1 MPRKQI
7 TPVSSP
13 QKERYG
19 DRFIPSRAG
28 NNWQVNFNMIQV
40 SLSVFVCIFII
51 LIGPFII
58 IFNIVSDIRGWDKTF
73 PALADAD
80 IKQMTKCRGIPDL
93 FLYLESV
100 IHFAHQFYV

>member
-7 TPVSSP
+7 TPVNSP

-40 SLSVFVCIFII
+40 SGVAIIRVMILSVIF
-51 LIGPFII
+51 LARHETLLVNAETDKEHFIK
-58 IFNIVSDIRGWDKTF
+58 S
-73 PALADAD
+73 
-80 IKQMTKCRGIPDL
+80 RGISDEPYLSEICDNLFTDL
-93 FLYLESV
+93 
-100 IHFAHQFYV
+100 

>member
-73 PALADAD
+73 PASADAD
-80 IKQMTKCRGIPDL
+80 I
-93 FLYLESV
+93 
-100 IHFAHQFYV
+100 

>member
-7 TPVSSP
+7 TPMSSP

-28 NNWQVNFNMIQV
+28 NSWQVNFNMIQV
-40 SLSVFVCIFII
+40 SVFVCMFII
-51 LIGPFII
+51 LIFLIGPFII

-73 PALADAD
+73 PVLADAD
-80 IKQMTKCRGIPDL
+80 I
-93 FLYLESV
+93 
-100 IHFAHQFYV
+100 

>member
-7 TPVSSP
+7 TPVNSP

-40 SLSVFVCIFII
+40 SGIIMVVIVILSVIF
-51 LIGPFII
+51 LTRYKTWLV
-58 IFNIVSDIRGWDKTF
+58 NAETDIEHLRQEPRDFG
-73 PALADAD
+73 
-80 IKQMTKCRGIPDL
+80 
-93 FLYLESV
+93 
-100 IHFAHQFYV
+100 

>member
-51 LIGPFII
+51 MIGLFII
-58 IFNIVSDIRGWDKTF
+58 INIVSDIRGWDKTF
-73 PALADAD
+73 PA
-80 IKQMTKCRGIPDL
+80 
-93 FLYLESV
+93 
-100 IHFAHQFYV
+100 

>member
-1 MPRKQI
+1 MRCAAFRCIIIPIYCVPFQPRMPRRQI
-7 TPVSSP
+7 TPVNSP
-13 QKERYG
+13 QKEKYG

-51 LIGPFII
+51 LIGPFNI

-80 IKQMTKCRGIPDL
+80 I
-93 FLYLESV
+93 
-100 IHFAHQFYV
+100 